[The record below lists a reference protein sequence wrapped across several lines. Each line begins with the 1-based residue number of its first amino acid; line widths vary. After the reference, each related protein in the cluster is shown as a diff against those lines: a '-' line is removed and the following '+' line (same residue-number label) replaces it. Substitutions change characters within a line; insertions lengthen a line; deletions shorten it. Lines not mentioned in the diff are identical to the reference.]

1 MPRGLVRCTYVT
13 DLGLSF
19 WLWVDRDSQADA
31 SRGWTLAPSGTL
43 APLGRQWLPRRV
55 VGVDADGHTRYARV
69 GSVTAAL
76 WTGQTPSWSYTGTDS
91 LPHVATVVGR
101 QEERPAPG

>member
-1 MPRGLVRCTYVT
+1 MPRGRVRCTYVT

-31 SRGWTLAPSGTL
+31 NRGWGVAPVGTL

-55 VGVDADGHTRYARV
+55 VGVDEEGHTRYTRV
-69 GSVTAAL
+69 GHVEAL
-76 WTGQTPSWSYTGTDS
+76 LWSGVVATWLYEGSDG

-101 QEERPAPG
+101 QEERAPRG